1 MSKVLAWLVGN
12 RFNAALAAIAVLP
25 LLPMISSAITALDTL
40 TNGLRPAALSA
51 LMATIGMGIVA
62 VVLGQNPAGLVL
74 LAGVALF
81 AGVVFGG
88 LLGWS
93 GSLGLVFQVQL
104 LAALVGV
111 IIAMGILGSEPEY
124 FEGVAQEVKAAF
136 EEAQATPEQIAA
148 VDQVVALLFGGVAA
162 LMLVLSVGI
171 VCLARFWQ
179 GLLRSERLIGQD
191 FRSLSMGA
199 ILTVI
204 GSAIV
209 VGSLAT
215 GSVLLDN
222 LAIVFIVGFAVVGL
236 SAWHQIAQARQWSAL
251 LQALPYVLLLLPT
264 AMFVGIG
271 LAALGLS
278 RGWTSLRKRRAS

>member
-25 LLPMISSAITALDTL
+25 LLPMISSALTALDTL

-62 VVLGQNPAGLVL
+62 VVLGQDPTGLVL
-74 LAGVALF
+74 LAGIALF
-81 AGVVFGG
+81 AGVAFGG

-111 IIAMGILGSEPEY
+111 LVAIAALGGEPQY
-124 FEGVAQEVKAAF
+124 FENVAQEVKAAF
-136 EEAQATPEQIAA
+136 EEAQATPEQVAA
-148 VDQVVALLFGGVAA
+148 VDQVVALLFGFAAA
-162 LMLVLSVGI
+162 LLLVISVAV

-179 GLLRSERLIGQD
+179 GLLRDTPLLGQD
-191 FRSLSMGA
+191 FRSLSMGTT
-199 ILTVI
+199 LTLV
-204 GSAIV
+204 GSAAIV
-209 VGSLAT
+209 ASLAT
-215 GSVLLDN
+215 KSVLLDN
-222 LAIVFIVGFAVVGL
+222 LAIVFIVGFAIMGL
-236 SAWHQIAQARQWSAL
+236 AAWHQLSHGRKWSVL
-251 LQALPYVLLLLPT
+251 VQALPYILLLLPT

-278 RGWTSLRKRRAS
+278 RGWTSLRRRRAS